1 MIVYFADRYMNILG
15 QASTELPDGLTIT
28 DDLKTEDI
36 ETGVAIF
43 ECRIPFDKKTR
54 SQVESCTEVG
64 NYILRSHDSEN
75 EFYTIIEAEIDTK
88 NQEVYIY
95 AEDAGLDLLNEVVG
109 VYEADKA
116 YPISHYIEKF
126 AYDSG
131 FVIGMNEAS
140 GLTRKLSWDGE
151 STVTERL
158 ASVATQFDGCEISY
172 SFDVKGLEITNKYIN
187 IHKKRGKDIGIQLR
201 LNKEIDRIVTKKSI
215 ANLATA
221 LKCTGGTPE
230 DAENPITLSGY
241 KYDDGDFYVS
251 GDKLLCRSALKKWSR
266 YIWNKEPNKQSDF
279 GHIVKTYEY
288 DTLSQQTLCAHAIT
302 ELKKISEIELNFE
315 VDIGKLPDNIKI
327 GDRVNIIDD
336 AGELYL
342 STRLLMLEVSVADQT
357 QKATLGEYLIKGS
370 GISQKVADLA
380 AEFAKLSVSSSRALM
395 IANTA
400 KTAATDAQA
409 AADSAVQDAASA
421 QTAAENATA
430 AANTATQSAQEAKTA
445 ADNAQAAVDAV
456 EEDVSGL
463 QTSVANAQAAADQA
477 KQAAETA
484 QTKATEAQTAATNA
498 QTKADEAATA
508 ASTAQTTANTAV
520 NNAATA
526 QSTAEQAITDA
537 EAAATTAAAAKLDAE
552 AAKADVDALGD
563 DLTTLSNTMT
573 ADYARKTDLT
583 ETEASLQTQIT
594 QNAAGISSNASK
606 IVTIDETANSAKETA
621 ESAQTAAAAAQS
633 QADTAKSDA
642 AAAQKAADDA
652 AAAATAAQTEADN
665 AKAAA
670 ATAQSVADKAESDL
684 AAAKADLAT
693 VQSRVDATEEDIAAA
708 QQAVDTAQAAADA
721 AKADAAAAAAA
732 ATNAQTTA
740 DTAVT
745 NAATA
750 QTAADEAMS
759 KANIAQAA
767 ADAAQGDAT
776 AAKTAADEA
785 KANAA
790 TAKETAETAAAN
802 AATAQTKANEAATAA
817 AAAQQAAD
825 DADAKAAAAQ
835 TDLDTAKQ
843 NLADVTS
850 RVDATEEEV
859 EAAQAAVVTAQAA
872 ADKAK
877 ADAATAQSTA
887 DTAKANAAT
896 AQTAAD
902 TAKAAAD
909 AAQADATAAQ
919 QAADAAQ
926 AAVDALAVRVTKT
939 ETDIVQTNEQIALM
953 ATKEEVTTTLGGY
966 YTKEE
971 TDAAISVKADEINL
985 SVRSTYTTKD
995 DFNALEIGGRN
1006 LLNNSSFSEN
1016 IDSWYYGNAEI
1027 SSVDDVDCG
1036 HITGVLQETGY
1047 VYQSVVD
1054 KIDWSNLEQTYVF
1067 SADIR
1072 LDNFVK
1078 GTTNPHLALYFTGQ
1092 YNNDGNIVYIG
1103 GTTVSGNPMI
1113 APHAGNGW
1121 VRLYWVV
1128 KFTHEMDILNAYIY
1142 ARDFEGDLYFKNLKL
1157 EKGNKAT
1164 DWTPAPEDVNEGIDN
1179 AQDTAGNAQMSAN
1192 ELAAQVE
1199 TMAAEIALLKDR
1211 IAMLVVGDGGETL
1224 FDQTEEG
1231 WTFNLKQVANNAD
1244 TANQNIETLT
1254 GNLTNLSDDVSLVES
1269 AVNDLNRYTDYIHIG
1284 TENDQPLLELGEK
1297 DSDFK
1302 LKITNTNLR
1311 IMEGS
1316 DANTEASNEAL
1327 RSNKTVVG
1335 AELQIGTDDA
1345 TNGHWIWAI
1354 RENGNLGLQWKGAV
1368 E

>member
-54 SQVESCTEVG
+54 SQVEACTEVG

-88 NQEVYIY
+88 NQDVYIY

-131 FVIGMNEAS
+131 FVIGLNEAS

-230 DAENPITLSGY
+230 DAENPITLNGY

-508 ASTAQTTANTAV
+508 AATAQTTANTAV

-721 AKADAAAAAAA
+721 AKADAAAAATA

-985 SVRSTYTTKD
+985 SVSSTYTTKD

-1006 LLNNSSFSEN
+1006 LLLKSKEGISINPSEYFCAAFELSEELVEGEEYTIQCNANCSSEKKSMAAYVGGGTYECVDFT
-1016 IDSWYYGNAEI
+1016 SWIAVEGDN
-1027 SSVDDVDCG
+1027 
-1036 HITGVLQETGY
+1036 
-1047 VYQSVVD
+1047 
-1054 KIDWSNLEQTYVF
+1054 TYVHTF
-1067 SADIR
+1067 TATADMVSANDYIR
-1072 LDNFVK
+1072 
-1078 GTTNPHLALYFTGQ
+1078 
-1092 YNNDGNIVYIG
+1092 
-1103 GTTVSGNPMI
+1103 
-1113 APHAGNGW
+1113 
-1121 VRLYWVV
+1121 
-1128 KFTHEMDILNAYIY
+1128 IY
-1142 ARDFEGDLYFKNLKL
+1142 ASNNLGSQGSTEVTGTCVVNWIKL

-1164 DWTPAPEDVNEGIDN
+1164 DWTPAPEDVDEDIDN
-1179 AQDTAGNAQMSAN
+1179 AQDAAGNAQMSAN

-1199 TMAAEIALLKDR
+1199 IMAAEIALLKDR

>member
-88 NQEVYIY
+88 NQDVYIY

-131 FVIGMNEAS
+131 FVIGLNEAS

-266 YIWNKEPNKQSDF
+266 YIWNKEPNKQSDL

-421 QTAAENATA
+421 QTAAE
-430 AANTATQSAQEAKTA
+430 
-445 ADNAQAAVDAV
+445 
-456 EEDVSGL
+456 
-463 QTSVANAQAAADQA
+463 
-477 KQAAETA
+477 TA

-508 ASTAQTTANTAV
+508 AATAQTTANTAV

-721 AKADAAAAAAA
+721 AKADAAAAATA

-887 DTAKANAAT
+887 DTAKATAAT

-909 AAQADATAAQ
+909 AAQADAKAAQ